1 MQEQN
6 ITFYDGQISK
16 PYPATIAP
24 IDRETVLI
32 CYNQQQ
38 RRYYYADMQLIGALG
53 QIQPVI
59 ELKDDARIEFPQALP
74 DWFELN
80 KKHVQH
86 SIWKL
91 ERSPSLILFSVM
103 FVAAF
108 IFAILR
114 WGIPSAAREI
124 FTVAFPSL
132 SVVAVTPLG

>member
-80 KKHVQH
+80 K
-86 SIWKL
+86 
-91 ERSPSLILFSVM
+91 
-103 FVAAF
+103 
-108 IFAILR
+108 
-114 WGIPSAAREI
+114 
-124 FTVAFPSL
+124 
-132 SVVAVTPLG
+132 

>member
-53 QIQPVI
+53 RFN
-59 ELKDDARIEFPQALP
+59 L
-74 DWFELN
+74 
-80 KKHVQH
+80 
-86 SIWKL
+86 
-91 ERSPSLILFSVM
+91 
-103 FVAAF
+103 
-108 IFAILR
+108 
-114 WGIPSAAREI
+114 
-124 FTVAFPSL
+124 
-132 SVVAVTPLG
+132 

>member
-6 ITFYDGQISK
+6 IIFYDGQISK

-24 IDRETVLI
+24 IDSETVLI

-91 ERSPSLILFSVM
+91 ERSPSLILFIVV

-108 IFAILR
+108 IFAR
-114 WGIPSAAREI
+114 SE
-124 FTVAFPSL
+124 
-132 SVVAVTPLG
+132 